1 MDLSA
6 LPSALDP
13 LLARL
18 YVRPL
23 GIQWGVVPTDALP
36 FAGGRAWFTWAELAI
51 RNGDDVRR
59 YRVSVDVLRRW
70 ASGIGEWAEGR
81 VASFIAAY
89 ATQPPPFA
97 GLGLDRPRIMG
108 VINVT
113 PDSFSDGGDYASADA
128 AVAHGR
134 AMLAAGADVLD
145 VGGESTRPGSDTVA
159 DNEEIARVLPV
170 IGPLAGEGSLIS
182 SDTRKSVVMKAAVGA
197 GARIVNDI
205 SALTFDAKSLPT
217 VTSLRVPVVLMHASG
232 DPKTMQKD
240 PRYRDASL
248 DVFDY
253 LEERVAAAVAAGIPR
268 SDILVDPGI
277 GFGKG
282 LEHNLALLAEL
293 ALLKGLGVGVLLGV
307 SRKSFIGRV
316 SGVQNP
322 KDRLPGSL
330 AAMLHGLDQG
340 IDMIRV
346 HDVPETAQAIAMWR
360 AARNVS

>member
-1 MDLSA
+1 MDSSA

-23 GIQWGVVPTDALP
+23 GIQWGAVPADAWP
-36 FAGGRAWFTWAELAI
+36 FAGGHAWFTWAELAI
-51 RNGDDVRR
+51 RTGDDVRR
-59 YRVSVDVLRRW
+59 YRLSVDVLRRW
-70 ASGIGEWAEGR
+70 ASGIGVWAETR
-81 VASFIAAY
+81 VVSFLDAY
-89 ATQPPPFA
+89 ATPLPPFA
-97 GLGLDRPRIMG
+97 GLSLDRPRIMG
-108 VINVT
+108 VLNVT
-113 PDSFSDGGDYASADA
+113 PDSFSDGGEYASPEA
-128 AVAHGR
+128 AMARGR

-170 IGPLAGEGSLIS
+170 IKPLAGEGILIS
-182 SDTRKSVVMKAAVGA
+182 SDTRKSAVVKAAVGA

-232 DPKTMQKD
+232 DPKTMQKN

-253 LEERVAAAVAAGIPR
+253 LEERVAAALATGIPR
-268 SDILVDPGI
+268 SNIMVDPGI

-282 LEHNLALLAEL
+282 LDHNLALLAEL

-340 IDMIRV
+340 VDMIRV
-346 HDVPETAQAIAMWR
+346 HDVPETVQAIAMWR

>member
-1 MDLSA
+1 MDSSA

-13 LLARL
+13 SVARL

-23 GIQWGVVPTDALP
+23 GIQWGAVPADALP
-36 FAGGRAWFTWAELAI
+36 FAGGRAWFAWAELAI
-51 RNGDDVRR
+51 RNGDDVCR

-70 ASGIGEWAEGR
+70 ASSVGMWVETR
-81 VASFIAAY
+81 VVSFLAAY
-89 ATQPPPFA
+89 ATPSQPFA
-97 GLGLDRPRIMG
+97 GLALDRPRIMG
-108 VINVT
+108 VLNVT
-113 PDSFSDGGDYASADA
+113 PDSFSDGGDYASPEA
-128 AVAHGR
+128 ALARGR
-134 AMLAAGADVLD
+134 AMIAAGADILD
-145 VGGESTRPGSDTVA
+145 IGGESTRPGSDTVA

-170 IGPLAGEGSLIS
+170 IKPLAGEGILIS
-182 SDTRKSVVMKAAVGA
+182 SDTRKSAVMTATVGA

-205 SALTFDAKSLPT
+205 SALTFDAKSLTT
-217 VTSLRVPVVLMHASG
+217 VAALRVPIVLMHAAG

-253 LEERVAAAVAAGIPR
+253 LEERINAAVAAGIPR

-277 GFGKG
+277 GFGKA
-282 LEHNLALLAEL
+282 LDHNLALLSEI

-330 AAMLHGLDQG
+330 AAALHGLDQG
-340 IDMIRV
+340 VDVVRV
-346 HDVPETAQAIAMWR
+346 HDVPETVQAISLWR